1 MKIIGKHWQ
10 SHSHNLRFS
19 GKPCLIAGGYWKWKI
34 CHEQKL
40 RNKYACKFNRE
51 TLRVNPMFQK
61 PRHGFWGSSACPEP
75 NSSHR
80 WLICVASI
88 DFPGFWWY
96 WFMICIEIYWIKNPW
111 KMKTHSI
118 PQLSMLYVFPALSS
132 QVWGSLARLRPG
144 SIGHVGWSKNESSPS
159 TKHPLQRKRNAWTS
173 FYYWG
178 IGI

>member
-10 SHSHNLRFS
+10 SHNWRFS

-51 TLRVNPMFQK
+51 TLRVNPSRSLDMDFGGAQPVQSRPAPTDGWFAWRQLIFLDFDDIDSWFALK
-61 PRHGFWGSSACPEP
+61 YIELRTHEKWRPTAFHALRVSSAKQSGLGVLSEAQAWEHWTCRLVQE
-75 NSSHR
+75 
-80 WLICVASI
+80 
-88 DFPGFWWY
+88 
-96 WFMICIEIYWIKNPW
+96 WI
-111 KMKTHSI
+111 
-118 PQLSMLYVFPALSS
+118 F
-132 QVWGSLARLRPG
+132 
-144 SIGHVGWSKNESSPS
+144 PS

-178 IGI
+178 ISI